1 MQMYEEK
8 KGNVRLKKKEEKC
21 ALYLQKVLNMSPKIN
36 KIIYIWTCQTC
47 GQKLLGS
54 PVSFTLS

>member
-36 KIIYIWTCQTC
+36 KIIYI
-47 GQKLLGS
+47 
-54 PVSFTLS
+54 